1 MLNHKVF
8 IFVFCILALISF
20 NTIGAT
26 AKIFVSNTTD
36 SPNKASSELPNF
48 SAFKNIKKKKQAFVN
63 FILPLVREENRKIL
77 LDRKKIQTLSHKAN
91 ISKEDLSWLQDISR
105 QYNIHMKDYSIQHNT
120 LFFNTLLSRV
130 DTIPPSLALAQS
142 ANESAWGTS
151 RFATQ
156 GKNFF
161 GQWCF
166 TKNCGIVPSARDP
179 GATHEVRVFRSAKD
193 SVNGYMLNLNSH
205 KVYNPLRTIRLNLR
219 QKKSTVTGVEL
230 AHGLKQYSSRGN
242 EYIKELIQ
250 MIKFNKWL
258 HYDDVI
264 S

>member
-1 MLNHKVF
+1 MFNPKVS
-8 IFVFCILALISF
+8 ILLCCLLALISF
-20 NTIGAT
+20 NTIGAKNTNFVPST
-26 AKIFVSNTTD
+26 ADYST
-36 SPNKASSELPNF
+36 KASSEPPNF
-48 SAFKNIKKKKQAFVN
+48 STFRDVKKKKHAYVN
-63 FILPLVREENRKIL
+63 FKLPVVREGNEKIL
-77 LDRKKIQTLSHKAN
+77 SDRQKIQTLSHKKN
-91 ISKEDLSWLQDISR
+91 ISKEDLSWLQDISE
-105 QYNIHMKDYSIQHNT
+105 QYNIHMKDYSNQGNT

-130 DTIPPSLALAQS
+130 DIIPPSLALAQS

-219 QKKSTVTGVEL
+219 QKNRAITGVEL